1 MVKEGVK
8 LDLVYKLFKEN
19 VKDFQLIPVEK
30 EKQVDVKPYQ
40 LRVISCNVPDYWL
53 VTLDVEYEVNGFK
66 LYRVL
71 VLTEDVCLAK
81 FKDEVPILLIGKT
94 RVVLACLPFWVYL
107 TDEFL
112 KEYSIYFMD
121 MSEELV
127 DSMIKWVERVE
138 LLDMDDVRGR
148 YIVDMMELTSWWNM
162 NSIMSVVDACEEYE
176 VAKDK

>member
-1 MVKEGVK
+1 MVKEGVN

-19 VKDFQLIPVEK
+19 VKDFQLISVEK

-40 LRVISCNVPDYWL
+40 LRVISCNVPNFWL
-53 VTLDVEYEVNGFK
+53 VTVDVECEVNEFK

-81 FKDEVPILLIGKT
+81 FRDDVPLMLIGKT
-94 RVVLACLPFWVYL
+94 RILLACLPFWVYL

-121 MSEELV
+121 MSKELV
-127 DSMIKWVERVE
+127 DSMVKWAESVE
-138 LLDMDDVRGR
+138 LPGVDDVRGR

-162 NSIMSVVDACEEYE
+162 NSIMDVVDACEEYE
-176 VAKDK
+176 VARDE